1 MLPTMS
7 LLVLALL
14 VVFVVRMCLSMV
26 TRRRERASVKAHVPA
41 QRTPPT
47 SVEQP
52 TTAGVERSGGIATP
66 VRGVPEPITH
76 TSEPTVDVDAEL
88 EGDAELDGR
97 VRALM
102 NSGFEAGA
110 VRLLCDELG
119 IGIHDSQQTVRA
131 LAGHARAD
139 AASQDSASR

>member
-26 TRRRERASVKAHVPA
+26 TRRRERASVTARVPA
-41 QRTPPT
+41 QRTPQP

-52 TTAGVERSGGIATP
+52 TTAGVEPSEEVPTP
-66 VRGVPEPITH
+66 VGGVPEPVTH
-76 TSEPTVDVDAEL
+76 TSQPTVDVDAEL
-88 EGDAELDGR
+88 EGR

-102 NSGFEAGA
+102 SSGFEAGA

-119 IGIHDSQQTVRA
+119 IGIHDAQQTVRA

>member
-26 TRRRERASVKAHVPA
+26 TRRRQRASVEARVPA

-47 SVEQP
+47 SVDQP
-52 TTAGVERSGGIATP
+52 TTAGPEPSDRVTAP
-66 VRGVPEPITH
+66 VGGVPGPVTH
-76 TSEPTVDVDAEL
+76 TSEPAADVDAEL
-88 EGDAELDGR
+88 EVR

-102 NSGFEAGA
+102 SSGFEAGA

-119 IGIHDSQQTVRA
+119 LGIHDAQQTARA
-131 LAGHARAD
+131 LAAHAPAD

>member
-14 VVFVVRMCLSMV
+14 VVFVVRMWLSTV
-26 TRRRERASVKAHVPA
+26 TRRRRRASVEARVPA
-41 QRTPPT
+41 LRTLPT
-47 SVEQP
+47 SVQQP
-52 TTAGVERSGGIATP
+52 TTAGLEPSDGGAVP
-66 VRGVPEPITH
+66 VGGVPGPVTD
-76 TSEPTVDVDAEL
+76 TSEPAVDVDAEL
-88 EGDAELDGR
+88 EGR
-97 VRALM
+97 VQALM
-102 NSGFEAGA
+102 SSGFEAGA

-119 IGIHDSQQTVRA
+119 IGIHDAQQTVRA

>member
-26 TRRRERASVKAHVPA
+26 TRRRERASVKAQVPA

-52 TTAGVERSGGIATP
+52 TTTGLEPSEGVATP
-66 VRGVPEPITH
+66 VGGVPGPVTH
-76 TSEPTVDVDAEL
+76 TSEPALDVDAEL
-88 EGDAELDGR
+88 EGR

-102 NSGFEAGA
+102 SSGFEAGA

-119 IGIHDSQQTVRA
+119 IGIHDAQQTVRA
-131 LAGHARAD
+131 LAGHVRAD

>member
-7 LLVLALL
+7 WLVLALL
-14 VVFVVRMCLSMV
+14 VVFVVRMCLSMA
-26 TRRRERASVKAHVPA
+26 TRRRQRASVEARVPA

-52 TTAGVERSGGIATP
+52 TTAGPQPSDQVAAP
-66 VRGVPEPITH
+66 VGGVPNPVTH
-76 TSEPTVDVDAEL
+76 TSEPAPDVDAEL
-88 EGDAELDGR
+88 EGR

-102 NSGFEAGA
+102 SSGFEAGA

-119 IGIHDSQQTVRA
+119 LGIHDAQHTVRA
-131 LAGHARAD
+131 LAAQAPAD

>member
-7 LLVLALL
+7 WLVIVVLL
-14 VVFVVRMCLSMV
+14 VVFVVRMWFSMV
-26 TRRRERASVKAHVPA
+26 TRRRRRASVEARVPA

-52 TTAGVERSGGIATP
+52 TTAGLEPSNGIAVP
-66 VRGVPEPITH
+66 VGGVPEPVSY
-76 TSEPTVDVDAEL
+76 TSEPADVDAEL
-88 EGDAELDGR
+88 QGR

-102 NSGFEAGA
+102 GSGFEAGA

-119 IGIHDSQQTVRA
+119 IGIHEAQQTVRV
-131 LAGHARAD
+131 LAGHAPAD

>member
-7 LLVLALL
+7 WLVIVVLL
-14 VVFVVRMCLSMV
+14 VVFVVRMWFSMV
-26 TRRRERASVKAHVPA
+26 TRRRQRASVGARVPA

-47 SVEQP
+47 PVDRTS
-52 TTAGVERSGGIATP
+52 TAGLEPSGGLAASVGEVPGP
-66 VRGVPEPITH
+66 VTRSSQPV
-76 TSEPTVDVDAEL
+76 VDVGAEL
-88 EGDAELDGR
+88 EGR

-102 NSGFEAGA
+102 SSGFEAGA

-119 IGIHDSQQTVRA
+119 IGIHDAQQTARA

>member
-7 LLVLALL
+7 WLVIVVLL
-14 VVFVVRMCLSMV
+14 VVFVVRMWLSMV
-26 TRRRERASVKAHVPA
+26 TRRRQRASVEARVPA

-52 TTAGVERSGGIATP
+52 TTAGLEPSDGIAVP
-66 VRGVPEPITH
+66 VGGVPGPVTYA
-76 TSEPTVDVDAEL
+76 SQPAVDVDADL
-88 EGDAELDGR
+88 EGR
-97 VRALM
+97 VQALM
-102 NSGFEAGA
+102 SSGFEAGA

-119 IGIHDSQQTVRA
+119 IGIHDAQQTVRA
-131 LAGHARAD
+131 LAGHAPAD